1 MISFDSFDEVRKLK
15 LKQGLEKPSW
25 LQSRKYVVS
34 FQDIFLE
41 SKSLF
46 WINHDTNLLLF
57 DFFPYFQKWHFP
69 YWKRKRRRETP
80 KNFIWAMKQKWFYS
94 LTSKYCTT
102 NIWPNCKISPEYQ
115 MDCCLSH
122 KNFVE
127 GHSWKVPK
135 FNENSVTRS
144 GWFFVSFFS
153 YFCCKAIYWIAKL
166 LGWQCQVCKIP
177 KSIQADDLLSEK
189 TTVRILKNSNHLL
202 ICKECRATFINS
214 FVLQLTKKGNAATRD
229 RTGDL

>member
-1 MISFDSFDEVRKLK
+1 MI
-15 LKQGLEKPSW
+15 QTC
-25 LQSRKYVVS
+25 YV
-34 FQDIFLE
+34 L
-41 SKSLF
+41 
-46 WINHDTNLLLF
+46 T
-57 DFFPYFQKWHFP
+57 FFPYFQKWHFL
-69 YWKRKRRRETP
+69 YWKRKRCRETP
-80 KNFIWAMKQKWFYS
+80 KNFIWAMKQKWLYS
-94 LTSKYCTT
+94 LTYKNCTT

-135 FNENSVTRS
+135 FNKNSVTRS

-177 KSIQADDLLSEK
+177 KSIEADDLLSEK

-202 ICKECRATFINS
+202 ICKECRATIYQFICPTVNQKRQCRDPGS
-214 FVLQLTKKGNAATRD
+214 NRGPLDLQSNALPTELSRHSYKD
-229 RTGDL
+229 SPTNVKCI